1 MIRILPFKALI
12 PSKNY
17 VQTVPTL
24 GSGKLAESVLRNKAI
39 EIPENYIRV
48 VKPQYLDETIEQG
61 TEKFYTTSLNNY
73 NQLIEN
79 HILEPQEHAFYYY
92 NQIHHSGI
100 SLSGWIVG
108 VDAYNY
114 LEGAVKK
121 HENTLTGKENRLIE
135 HIRVLESMGEPVLL
149 SQHLPQKLNKIASAI
164 IQMSPIVEIIDEY
177 QNTHQLWQI
186 ADIEVIHDVKSIFNQ
201 FDSLYIADGHHRV
214 ASASRYLIENKPSET
229 EKGFMALVM
238 DENDLLI
245 KPFYRLL
252 KDVNANKLIGFL
264 DQHKISY
271 SQVQLDTNI
280 QLTQGNVLCISKDFE
295 AIIHLNLPSD
305 DLDAREK
312 LDVSRIE
319 NLIFRE
325 LFEINDTTSDERIS
339 FLRGDHPLN
348 EIKELLNHHQINLAF
363 LFAPNTMQEIKDVAD
378 AGLIM
383 PPKST
388 FIEPKLLT
396 GMLIEDYSQLQN

>member
-17 VQTVPTL
+17 IRTVPTL
-24 GSGKLAESVLRNKAI
+24 GSGKLAESVLRKKAL

-48 VKPQYLDETIEQG
+48 VKPQYQDEIIEQG
-61 TEKFYTTSLNNY
+61 TDIFYTTSLNNY
-73 NQLIEN
+73 YQLIEK
-79 HILEPQEHAFYYY
+79 HILEPQGYAFYYY

-100 SLSGWIVG
+100 HLSGWIVG

-114 LEGAVKK
+114 LEGSVKK

-149 SQHLPQKLNKIASAI
+149 TQHLPNDLNAIASTI
-164 IQMSPIVEIIDEY
+164 IQQTPVMEITDEY
-177 QNTHQLWQI
+177 QNIHQLWQI
-186 ADIEVIHDVKSIFNQ
+186 SDMEIIHDVKLIFNQ

-214 ASASRYLIENKPSET
+214 ASASRYLIENKPLEK

-252 KDVNANKLIGFL
+252 KNVDEYELMSFL
-264 DQHKISY
+264 AEHYISY
-271 SQVQLDTNI
+271 TEIYITENI
-280 QLTQGNVLCISKDFE
+280 DLTQGNVLCMANNFSL
-295 AIIHLNLPSD
+295 IIHLDLPSEE
-305 DLDAREK
+305 LDAREK

-319 NLIFRE
+319 SLIFKE
-325 LFEINDTTSDERIS
+325 LFGINDTTTDSRIS
-339 FLRGDHPLN
+339 FLRGDHPISEISDQLN
-348 EIKELLNHHQINLAF
+348 QNKISLAF
-363 LFAPNTMQEIKDVAD
+363 LFAPNTMLEIKDVAD
-378 AGLIM
+378 AGLTM

-396 GMLIEDYSQLQN
+396 GMLIEDYRD

>member
-1 MIRILPFKALI
+1 MIRILPFKALV

-17 VQTVPTL
+17 DQVVPTL
-24 GSGKLAESVLRNKAI
+24 GSGKLAESVLRKKAI
-39 EIPENYIRV
+39 EQLHSYIRV
-48 VKPQYLDETIEQG
+48 VKPQYLDPSIEQG
-61 TEKFYTTSLNNY
+61 TEAFYTASRNHFNY
-73 NQLIEN
+73 LIEN
-79 HILEPQEHAFYYY
+79 HILERQENCFYYY

-100 SLSGWIVG
+100 HLSGWIVG

-149 SQHLPQKLNKIASAI
+149 TQSLPVQLTSIAENVVQNKPMI
-164 IQMSPIVEIIDEY
+164 EITDEY
-177 QNTHQLWQI
+177 NHVHQLWQI
-186 ADIEVIHDVKSIFNQ
+186 SDWEMIHDVKTIFNH
-201 FDSLYIADGHHRV
+201 FESLYIADGHHRV
-214 ASASRYLIENKPSET
+214 ASASRYLIENKPLET

-252 KDVNANKLIGFL
+252 KNVDALSI
-264 DQHKISY
+264 
-271 SQVQLDTNI
+271 I
-280 QLTQGNVLCISKDFE
+280 QYLKENGIAFNEIQKSVHVELEHGQVLCMSKDFKI
-295 AIIHLNLPSD
+295 IIHLEKAPNS
-305 DLDAREK
+305 LDAKEK

-319 NLIFRE
+319 SMIFKD
-325 LFEINDTTSDERIS
+325 LFGINDTSSDERIS
-339 FLRGDHPLN
+339 FLRGDHPINSIDEQLTQN
-348 EIKELLNHHQINLAF
+348 QIHLAF
-363 LFAPNTMQEIKDVAD
+363 LFAPNTMKEIKDVAD

-396 GMLIEDYSQLQN
+396 GMLIEDYSQDSN